1 MSELDIAVKEYL
13 TVRRALGFKLHNE
26 GKLLYDFVRFIGK
39 QRMPFVTINL
49 AVQWAMQPKE
59 AQPAWWAKRLSM
71 VRSFAKYQ
79 NAKDQRTEIPP
90 QQLLPYR
97 YHRTSP
103 YIYNDLEIHKI
114 IDAAKQLL
122 SKKGLRPH
130 TYSTLFGLLAVTGM
144 RLKEA
149 ISLTRRD
156 VNLTNGII
164 TIVETKFRKSR
175 LLPIHASTQSALGQY
190 ENLRNCLFPNPID
203 PNFLISDLGTRLNAS
218 TVRYTF
224 VQISCRIGLRKPSKS
239 HGYGPRLHDFRHAFA
254 VRTLLNWYRSDI
266 NVEQQMPKLATY
278 LGHTH
283 VNDTYWYLT
292 GIPELLRLAV
302 RRLEN
307 KKEDYC
313 HE

>member
-26 GKLLYDFVRFIGK
+26 GKLLYDFVRFIEK
-39 QRMPFVTINL
+39 QGRPFITVNL
-49 AVQWAMQPKE
+49 AVQWAMQPKD

-71 VRSFAKYQ
+71 VRSFTKYQ

-103 YIYNDLEIHKI
+103 YIYTDLEINKLI
-114 IDAAKQLL
+114 KAAKQLL

-130 TYSTLFGLLAVTGM
+130 TYSTLIGLLAVTGM

-149 ISLTRRD
+149 INLTCRN
-156 VNLTNGII
+156 VNLTDGII

-224 VQISCRIGLRKPSKS
+224 VKISCRIGLRKSSKS
-239 HGYGPRLHDFRHAFA
+239 HGYGPRLHNFRHAFA
-254 VRTLLNWYRSDI
+254 VRTLLSWYRSDV

-307 KKEDYC
+307 KREDYC
-313 HE
+313 CE

>member
-1 MSELDIAVKEYL
+1 MSELDIAVEEYL
-13 TVRRALGFKLHNE
+13 TIRRALGFKLQDE
-26 GKLLYDFVRFIGK
+26 GGLLHDFARFIEK
-39 QRMPFVTINL
+39 QGISFITVNL
-49 AVQWAMQPKE
+49 AMRWAMQPKDV
-59 AQPAWWAKRLSM
+59 QPAWWAKRLSM
-71 VRSFAKYQ
+71 VRSFTKYQ

-97 YHRTSP
+97 YRRTSP
-103 YIYNDLEIHKI
+103 YIYSDLEIHKI

-149 ISLTRRD
+149 INLTRRD
-156 VNLTNGII
+156 VDLTNGII

-175 LLPIHASTQSALGQY
+175 LLPIHASTQRALGQY
-190 ENLRNCLFPNPID
+190 ENLRNCLFFNPID
-203 PNFLISDLGTRLNAS
+203 PNFFISDLGTRLNAS

-292 GIPELLRLAV
+292 GIPELLQLAV

-307 KKEDYC
+307 KTEDYC

>member
-1 MSELDIAVKEYL
+1 MSELDIAVEEYL
-13 TVRRALGFKLHNE
+13 TVRRALGFKLQDE
-26 GKLLYDFVRFIGK
+26 GKLLHDFVHFIEK
-39 QRMPFVTINL
+39 QGMSFITTNL
-49 AVQWAMQPKE
+49 AMQWAMQPID

-71 VRSFAKYQ
+71 IRLFAKYQ

-97 YHRTSP
+97 YRRTTP
-103 YIYNDLEIHKI
+103 YIYSDLEIHKLI
-114 IDAAKQLL
+114 EAAKQLL
-122 SKKGLRPH
+122 PEKGLRPH

-144 RLKEA
+144 RLREA
-149 ISLTRRD
+149 INLTNED
-156 VNLTNGII
+156 VNLADGIV

-175 LLPIHASTQSALGQY
+175 LLPIHASTRSVLGQY
-190 ENLRNCLFPNPID
+190 ETLRNRLFPNPID
-203 PNFLISDLGTRLNAS
+203 PNFLISDRGIRLNAC

-224 VQISCRIGLRKPSKS
+224 VRISCQIGLRKPSKS
-239 HGYGPRLHDFRHAFA
+239 HGFGPRLYDLRHAFT
-254 VRTLLNWYRSDI
+254 VRTLLNWYRSDV

-292 GIPELLRLAV
+292 GIPELLLLAV

-307 KKEDYC
+307 SKEDYC

>member
-1 MSELDIAVKEYL
+1 MSELDIAVEEYL

-26 GKLLYDFVRFIGK
+26 GKLLYDLARFIEK
-39 QRMPFVTINL
+39 QGMSFITTNL
-49 AVQWAMQPKE
+49 AMQWAMQPKD

-71 VRSFAKYQ
+71 VRLFAKYQ

-97 YHRTSP
+97 YRRTSP
-103 YIYNDLEIHKI
+103 YIYSDLEIYKLI
-114 IDAAKQLL
+114 EAAKQLL

-130 TYSTLFGLLAVTGM
+130 TYSTLFGLLSITGM
-144 RLKEA
+144 RLREA
-149 ISLTRRD
+149 INLTRRD
-156 VNLTNGII
+156 VNLTDGII
-164 TIVETKFRKSR
+164 TIVETKFKKSR
-175 LLPIHASTQSALGQY
+175 LLPIHASAQSVLGQY

-203 PNFLISDLGTRLNAS
+203 PNFLISDRGTQLNAC

-224 VQISCRIGLRKPSKS
+224 VRISRQIGLRKPSKS
-239 HGYGPRLHDFRHAFA
+239 HGHGPRLHDLRHAFA
-254 VRTLLNWYRSDI
+254 VRTLLNWYRSDV
-266 NVEQQMPKLATY
+266 NVEQQISKLATY

-292 GIPELLRLAV
+292 GIPELLRLVV

-307 KKEDYC
+307 DKEDYC